1 METKRRQGF
10 RWALQ
15 RKGSVVPVVFKQVL
29 LCGLF
34 GFLISSVHNLR
45 NLGFSVSIPLWG
57 GVIPTIVIALL
68 LVIRAKTA
76 YERFLEGRKSWGDL
90 INAVRNQAR
99 QVWVGVRE
107 IEPADRAKK
116 LETIRLLVAFT
127 VASKLH
133 LREEPVNGELEYLI
147 SSERY
152 LELKKLTNPP
162 LQIGFWI
169 GNYLQEQYNRK
180 CLNSSQLTALHQL
193 VDQMVNHLGVCERI
207 IKTPVPLA
215 YAIHLRQLVLIY
227 CLSLPFQMVG
237 AFLWLTGPIVAL
249 ISFALL
255 GLEEISREMENPF
268 GYDENDLPLDLSCDI
283 ILHNIE
289 DLISQELSSSNWQLT
304 SVN

>member
-10 RWALQ
+10 RGALQ

-76 YERFLEGRKSWGDL
+76 YERFLEGRKNWGDL
-90 INAVRNQAR
+90 INTVRNQAR

-162 LQIGFWI
+162 LQIAFWI

-193 VDQMVNHLGVCERI
+193 LDQMVNHLGACERI

-268 GYDENDLPLDLSCDI
+268 GYDDNDLPLDLNCDTM
-283 ILHNIE
+283 LHNIE
-289 DLISQELSSSNWQLT
+289 DLISQELSSTNWQLT

>member
-76 YERFLEGRKSWGDL
+76 YERFLEGRTSWGNL
-90 INAVRNQAR
+90 INTVRNQAR

-116 LETIRLLVAFT
+116 LETIRLLVAFA

-133 LREEPVNGELEYLI
+133 LREEPVNAELDYLI

-162 LQIGFWI
+162 LQMAFWI

-193 VDQMVNHLGVCERI
+193 LDQMVNHLGACERI

-215 YAIHLRQLVLIY
+215 YSIHLKQLVLIY

-268 GYDENDLPLDLSCDI
+268 GYDDNDLPLDLSCDTM
-283 ILHNIE
+283 LHNIE

-304 SVN
+304 PVN